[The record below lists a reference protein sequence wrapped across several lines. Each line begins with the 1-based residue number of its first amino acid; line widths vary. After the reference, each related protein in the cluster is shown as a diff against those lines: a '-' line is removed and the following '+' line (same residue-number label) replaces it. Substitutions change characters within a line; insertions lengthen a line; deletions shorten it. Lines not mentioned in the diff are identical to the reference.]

1 MLNSS
6 DRCSGLKIFL
16 HLVIYLIFFIYNIE
30 AAEENRLPCL
40 TPAPDI
46 EEVEYTYDQFN
57 EYKRNN
63 QSSRDTY
70 PVHIYV
76 AWHVIYNSSNA
87 GYISLNLI
95 NNTIDAI
102 NEEYNQHEIHFTLDT
117 VTYHQN
123 DDWWGTFSGSGQD
136 PDEQEMRSSTY
147 IDPAHYYNVW
157 STNLSG
163 TGACAWNYFPNT
175 GENSY
180 WQGTTV
186 HISCID
192 GPTMIHELG
201 HYFYLFH
208 TFQSGCNNPGD
219 AVDDTP
225 FHTDLNGSYPC
236 SPTVDTCPNDDGYD
250 PVNNHMNYS
259 SCRYE
264 FSPGQVERAF
274 WAIENYH
281 PSLLENNFNYPNLYA
296 SEFSFQFPNDESSD
310 GDPVFNPGEFAMVRF
325 NLGNNLGAAAG
336 DIVATLRTEDDRLTI
351 IDSVII
357 FDDSLMAGQN
367 SISYFDWFEIEAAED
382 AQLGQIPC
390 ELYIT
395 ANTDSDFP
403 YIISEEVF
411 VDISINQY
419 GFPKEG
425 ITIKSSPMIED
436 LDNNGLKEIY
446 FGSDDGNMYA
456 TMIAGTDVAGFP
468 FTTGDNIRSSPAA
481 GDVDN
486 DGEKELVFGSKDRTL
501 YVVNKSGVQE
511 FSYTQTG
518 YIIGAPALV
527 DLDSDGDLEIIFGT
541 QNGSSGKVYAIHHN
555 GTDVSGFPVD
565 IDERMRV
572 GPAVADLESDGV
584 IDIAVTTWSD
594 HIYVIEASGTVK
606 EGFPFVASHR
616 FNAPPVI
623 ADFDGDGDLEV
634 AAGNDDGNLY
644 VLHHDA
650 SLMVEYSVGDDIRGG
665 LAVAD
670 LDSDGSLELVFT
682 GYDDHIH
689 VWSPSLNAELSG
701 WPVDMGS
708 NSLTGPVTADL
719 DNDGDLEIVTSTKTG
734 SVYALEHDGSLLDYF
749 PFTVAGNI
757 ESSPAIGDLD
767 NDGDFELIFGTTMG
781 LQVLDIK
788 SQAGD
793 ISSWKLHRGNP
804 YRNGYYGLTMA
815 SVIDEEVLVPDA
827 FYVSK
832 NFPNPFNPSTSVRIN
847 TIEEGKLSVNIYDL
861 SGRMVNMLVNDNVN
875 VGTHKVDWDGTNLYG
890 QLAPTGVYFLQVV
903 SGNNRHIQKIALV
916 K

>member
-1 MLNSS
+1 M
-6 DRCSGLKIFL
+6 F
-16 HLVIYLIFFIYNIE
+16 
-30 AAEENRLPCL
+30 
-40 TPAPDI
+40 
-46 EEVEYTYDQFN
+46 
-57 EYKRNN
+57 
-63 QSSRDTY
+63 
-70 PVHIYV
+70 
-76 AWHVIYNSSNA
+76 
-87 GYISLNLI
+87 
-95 NNTIDAI
+95 
-102 NEEYNQHEIHFTLDT
+102 
-117 VTYHQN
+117 
-123 DDWWGTFSGSGQD
+123 
-136 PDEQEMRSSTY
+136 
-147 IDPAHYYNVW
+147 
-157 STNLSG
+157 
-163 TGACAWNYFPNT
+163 
-175 GENSY
+175 
-180 WQGTTV
+180 
-186 HISCID
+186 
-192 GPTMIHELG
+192 
-201 HYFYLFH
+201 
-208 TFQSGCNNPGD
+208 
-219 AVDDTP
+219 
-225 FHTDLNGSYPC
+225 
-236 SPTVDTCPNDDGYD
+236 
-250 PVNNHMNYS
+250 
-259 SCRYE
+259 
-264 FSPGQVERAF
+264 
-274 WAIENYH
+274 
-281 PSLLENNFNYPNLYA
+281 
-296 SEFSFQFPNDESSD
+296 
-310 GDPVFNPGEFAMVRF
+310 
-325 NLGNNLGAAAG
+325 
-336 DIVATLRTEDDRLTI
+336 
-351 IDSVII
+351 
-357 FDDSLMAGQN
+357 
-367 SISYFDWFEIEAAED
+367 
-382 AQLGQIPC
+382 
-390 ELYIT
+390 
-395 ANTDSDFP
+395 
-403 YIISEEVF
+403 
-411 VDISINQY
+411 
-419 GFPKEG
+419 
-425 ITIKSSPMIED
+425 
-436 LDNNGLKEIY
+436 
-446 FGSDDGNMYA
+446 
-456 TMIAGTDVAGFP
+456 
-468 FTTGDNIRSSPAA
+468 
-481 GDVDN
+481 
-486 DGEKELVFGSKDRTL
+486 
-501 YVVNKSGVQE
+501 
-511 FSYTQTG
+511 
-518 YIIGAPALV
+518 
-527 DLDSDGDLEIIFGT
+527 
-541 QNGSSGKVYAIHHN
+541 
-555 GTDVSGFPVD
+555 
-565 IDERMRV
+565 
-572 GPAVADLESDGV
+572 
-584 IDIAVTTWSD
+584 DIAVTTWSD

-788 SQAGD
+788 SPAGD